1 MRHTMRHNKLLR
13 RLLGL
18 ICSSAILVLAGVFVT
33 AVGSAAV
40 PQGNNGTA
48 DISNQTGSVGNE
60 PKVSCPF
67 NIVFSGFDPHQY
79 VTAALAA
86 QSPSGSGVVW
96 TSGKTL
102 DSSGA
107 GTIHVT
113 ALNLN
118 GLIVKAN
125 GVHLQLDVGG
135 LPKHKTFW
143 ASDCAAAP
151 SEGTTTTTSTTVEG
165 TTTTSTTLKTTD
177 TVPSVVTTVP
187 SVVTTVPAQVLGQTI
202 VSSDGQPAV
211 AQSGSAPQ
219 AAAPASA
226 HAAAPASAPAQV
238 AGVTALA
245 HTGPN
250 TRNLLIIATWLFA
263 LGGALVT
270 FSKLGRVPEGS

>member
-1 MRHTMRHNKLLR
+1 MRHNKLFR

-18 ICSSAILVLAGVFVT
+18 ICSSAILVLAGVFVS
-33 AVGSAAV
+33 AVSSAAA
-40 PQGNNGTA
+40 PPGNNGTV
-48 DISNQTGSVGNE
+48 DLSNQTGTVGE
-60 PKVSCPF
+60 QPKVSCPF
-67 NIVFSGFDPHQY
+67 DIVFSDFDPNQY
-79 VTAALAA
+79 VTAELVA
-86 QSPSGSGVVW
+86 QNPSGSGVVF
-96 TSGKTL
+96 TASTTL

-107 GTIHVT
+107 GTIPVT
-113 ALNLN
+113 ALDLTD
-118 GLIVKAN
+118 LTVTSN
-125 GVHLQLDVGG
+125 GVHLQLDVVD

-143 ASDCAAAP
+143 ASDCAVAP
-151 SEGTTTTTSTTVEG
+151 TEGTTTTTTSTT
-165 TTTTSTTLKTTD
+165 TTSTTVKTTD

-187 SVVTTVPAQVLGQTI
+187 PQVLGQTI

-226 HAAAPASAPAQV
+226 HAAAPASAPAKV

-250 TRNLLIIATWLFA
+250 TRNLLIISTWLFA